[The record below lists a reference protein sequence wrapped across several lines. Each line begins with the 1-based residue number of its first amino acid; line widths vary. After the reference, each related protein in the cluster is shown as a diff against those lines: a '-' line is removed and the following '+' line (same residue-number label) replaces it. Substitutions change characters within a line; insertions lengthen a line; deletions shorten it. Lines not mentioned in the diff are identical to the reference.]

1 MMELKNLRLAY
12 GKHVVLEN
20 ESARWDGSQM
30 IMLLGENGTG
40 KSTFLKS
47 ILGLKDYEGS
57 LSMNGREIREMKPAE
72 RAKSFAYVAQQRP
85 LTVHERAEDFL
96 LTGVAYRLS
105 LFEQPTKADRAKVEE
120 VFSLFHLEHLRGCFM
135 DELSGGEVQMLHVA
149 RCFVEEHDML
159 ILDEPCTYLDYHR
172 QYTFLQLVKE
182 MLRKKNMGAVI
193 SIHDP
198 NLAILFADYVV
209 FLHEN
214 RIFQEKKIQSLRDK
228 REMAEVFNEIYHQ
241 AFHITEEKNEIML
254 QWKTQQKGVPYASGE
269 GICEGEICR

>member
-1 MMELKNLRLAY
+1 MIELRDLRLAY
-12 GKHVVLEN
+12 GKHLVLEGGN
-20 ESARWDGSQM
+20 AGWDGSQM

-40 KSTFLKS
+40 KSTLLKS
-47 ILGLKDYEGS
+47 ILGLVDYEGS
-57 LSMNGREIREMKPAE
+57 LLMNGHEIREMKPAE
-72 RAKSFAYVAQQRP
+72 RAKCFAYVAQQRP
-85 LTVHERAEDFL
+85 PAVHERTEDFL
-96 LTGVAYRLS
+96 LTGAAYRLS
-105 LFEQPTKADRAKVEE
+105 LFEQPTKADGAKVDE
-120 VFSLFHLEHLRGCFM
+120 VFSLFHLEHLRNCFM
-135 DELSGGEVQMLHVA
+135 DELSGGEVQMLYVA

-198 NLAILFADYVV
+198 NLALLFADHVV
-209 FLHEN
+209 FLHE
-214 RIFQEKKIQSLRDK
+214 RQIYKEKKTESLSDK

-241 AFHITEEKNEIML
+241 AFHISEEKDEIML

-269 GICEGEICR
+269 GICEGEVCR